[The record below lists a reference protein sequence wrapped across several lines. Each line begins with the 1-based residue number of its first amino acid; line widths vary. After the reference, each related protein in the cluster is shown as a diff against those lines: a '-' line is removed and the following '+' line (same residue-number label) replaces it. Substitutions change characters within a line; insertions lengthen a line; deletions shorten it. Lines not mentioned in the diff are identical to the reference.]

1 MSQNLITLNLSA
13 DDYAELDAALAKA
26 ESILSGLIDL
36 SVNTRRSL
44 VKMGDRSE
52 SFCRQALVLLA
63 QNPQMVPP
71 SLNVADAQND
81 LHQLDQLR
89 VRAHRTRKL
98 LGRMDDTMTALGS
111 DVMRASLDG
120 YTLLKITGKGSGLE
134 SLRQG
139 IAVRFARSPRAAN
152 ESPTL
157 KPVPS
162 KADAI

>member
-1 MSQNLITLNLSA
+1 
-13 DDYAELDAALAKA
+13 
-26 ESILSGLIDL
+26 
-36 SVNTRRSL
+36 
-44 VKMGDRSE
+44 MGDRSE

-71 SLNVADAQND
+71 SLNVADAQSG
-81 LHQLDQLR
+81 LRQLDQLR
-89 VRAHRTRKL
+89 VRAQRTRKL
-98 LGRMDDTMTALGS
+98 LGRMDDTMAALGS

-139 IAVRFARSPRAAN
+139 IAVRFARSPGAAN
-152 ESPTL
+152 EPPAL